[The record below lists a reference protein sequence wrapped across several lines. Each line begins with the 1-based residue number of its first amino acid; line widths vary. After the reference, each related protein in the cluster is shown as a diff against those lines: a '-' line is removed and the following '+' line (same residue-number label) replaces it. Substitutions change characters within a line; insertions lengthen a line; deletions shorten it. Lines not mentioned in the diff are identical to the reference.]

1 MVNFICFTDG
11 KCSSYKHLATW
22 GMKSGVLRSKSSTI
36 LQTVCAGAMYVLF
49 PHKCAKV
56 IIFRRFFVAAMIKR
70 HQFVISEPDEVYH
83 RSRAAIQRLL
93 ALVATSKFVLTHIMT
108 SALHHD

>member
-1 MVNFICFTDG
+1 
-11 KCSSYKHLATW
+11 
-22 GMKSGVLRSKSSTI
+22 MKSGVLRSKSSTI
-36 LQTVCAGAMYVLF
+36 LQTVCAGAMYVLLEGVTVNF